1 MPAVKAI
8 AGPSWGFLSDKIGKK
23 KTIFLITK
31 ILSAL
36 ALLTYAIPNFATTFI
51 HILLISICINTFV
64 APGVLNAYTLE
75 VCGPHSKSLYGKIR
89 LYKAMS
95 WGIGCGVMGVITDHF
110 GFDYNFIIYGILSA
124 IGIGSIWYL
133 VPSVEKEPSEDIE
146 PTIKQSF
153 YNDFI
158 VPVFCQRLDVVVFL
172 IELFVMG
179 SAVALVERLLFVYI
193 KNDLDGSTTLCGLS
207 VLVTVLFELPV
218 FHYSSKILDT
228 LGHNGCFLVAYA
240 SYSIRVWAYTFLTKD
255 NVWLLLPIE
264 SLHGFTFAVMW
275 IAAVEFTRQWSPP
288 GWKSTSQSI
297 MSTTYQCIAVLVG
310 SVVGSHLMEV
320 YGAIDVYR
328 AAGLVIAGMFILR
341 LIINLFISRSN

>member
-1 MPAVKAI
+1 MPAVKAV

-31 ILSAL
+31 TLSAM
-36 ALLTYAIPNFATTFI
+36 ALLTYAIPNFAVTFL
-51 HILLISICINTFV
+51 HILLISVCINVFV

-110 GFDYNFIIYGILSA
+110 GFDYNFIIYGVLSA
-124 IGIGSIWYL
+124 ISIGTIWYL
-133 VPSVEKEPSEDIE
+133 VPSVEKKDSAIE
-146 PTIKQSF
+146 SSTESVVDERSF

-158 VPVFCQRLDVVVFL
+158 VPVFCQRRDVIVFL

-179 SAVALVERLLFVYI
+179 AAVALVERLLFVYV
-193 KNDLDGSTTLCGLS
+193 KNDLEGSTTLCGLS

-218 FHYSSKILDT
+218 FHYSAQILDK

-275 IAAVEFTRQWSPP
+275 IAAVEFTRSWSPP

-297 MSTTYQCIAVLVG
+297 MSTTYQCIAVLFG
-310 SVVGSHLMEV
+310 SVVGSHLMESH
-320 YGAIDVYR
+320 GAIDVYR
-328 AAGLVIAGMFILR
+328 AAGLMIACMFILR
-341 LIINLFISRSN
+341 LIMNILL